1 MVKGVNN
8 LMTKFDEVQE
18 VLNKLRPF
26 LQRDGG
32 DCELVDV
39 TDEGIV
45 EVRLHG
51 ACGSCPSST
60 ITLKSGIE
68 RALVEEVEGIVEVR
82 QVF

>member
-1 MVKGVNN
+1 ME
-8 LMTKFDEVQE
+8 KFDEVQE

-32 DCELVDV
+32 DCELVNV
-39 TDEGIV
+39 TEDGVV

-60 ITLKSGIE
+60 ITLKAGIE
-68 RALVEEVEGIVEVR
+68 RALVEEVEGITEVR

>member
-1 MVKGVNN
+1 
-8 LMTKFDEVQE
+8 MTKFDEVQE

>member
-1 MVKGVNN
+1 
-8 LMTKFDEVQE
+8 MTKFDEVQE

-32 DCELVDV
+32 DCELVNV